1 MWWITWT
8 ILLLCKLKITKN
20 EEKVFFNEFSIQ
32 DIEGNVI
39 DSWEGIRLQCLHVT
53 SDGIILAADAQKRIS
68 SYKFD
73 SLTDQQMYD
82 YRYLVF
88 KESFFLNSIVFS
100 IHEDHPIMSFTVSK
114 DGRVALLNIATQ
126 VKTYH

>member
-1 MWWITWT
+1 
-8 ILLLCKLKITKN
+8 
-20 EEKVFFNEFSIQ
+20 
-32 DIEGNVI
+32 
-39 DSWEGIRLQCLHVT
+39 
-53 SDGIILAADAQKRIS
+53 
-68 SYKFD
+68 
-73 SLTDQQMYD
+73 MYD